1 MGDKTR
7 KSRTDFICAVAVFAM
22 VAGLA
27 APAVAAK
34 PSGIGVTSIV
44 VRDVEGKTEEIIRQL
59 VLRDSVYQNEI
70 VQTGMESASELK
82 FTDETR
88 VSVGPNST
96 IVLDEFVYDPDPGE
110 GTFALQVTEGVFRF
124 FSGNMASSNYK
135 IESPTVT
142 VGVRGTVLVMV
153 TRRDGAVAVIME
165 SDDGVEVTNNNGDTV
180 LLDTPGMATVAF
192 TDGTMTP
199 QGNPPAWA
207 LWRIQNMDNVLA
219 TAGLP
224 AAPPVKP
231 GPPGSPEPTEPPV
244 VQTAAAPPP
253 PPPPPG
259 PGPTVTEVPPKRG
272 LPRAAYAHGEEAVPT
287 GGFAHANDNALQPN
301 PPGGGAGASD
311 EGGPDPLLISGG
323 GETQSAQAAVNGSQG
338 NNGANNNGNSNGNGK
353 SGSAGSNG
361 NAGGNGNGK
370 GKN

>member
-27 APAVAAK
+27 APAMAAK
-34 PSGIGVTSIV
+34 PSGIGVTSVV

-231 GPPGSPEPTEPPV
+231 GPPGSPETTEPPV
-244 VQTAAAPPP
+244 VQTAAAP

-272 LPRAAYAHGEEAVPT
+272 LPRAAYAHGEEGVPT